1 MQASG
6 NLKILTGSLWFLG
19 LTILTAFVLHSSF
32 QFYYISFFFCC
43 PVYLIHG
50 PFIWCWKICFLL
62 DFHYELNFFF
72 PLQVAFCQLFSL
84 TRVFSFS
91 LAVRLQVLDSK
102 DHAFWDC
109 FLVCSTSSIWLV
121 MSVASRVRW
130 NAHCVLWL
138 RLMYQTSLLYL
149 AVDSGSSLWGLR
161 GLPVDIQV
169 LSGKKEPWTPFEEGR
184 GWQPHCFSY
193 AGVVLFWWLKRWRC
207 EKKMKWNR
215 VMWLAGR
222 TSRGQRVSRCLPG
235 SHVPCTPGRWK
246 SSSKKPAGEAFAS
259 EGAESPRIC
268 NRHGDPESG
277 ITVWG
282 YQQVKKKNF
291 VVENFLFFFFL
302 GRVIF
307 HCTGSCWMCLW
318 DGSFKRKTV
327 CSSWF
332 PVWGMTFPDL
342 GNEERVR
349 THRDSSSLQL
359 SLFLFFFLIFWLCWV
374 FIVYHIGCSLLHTG
388 FL

>member
-19 LTILTAFVLHSSF
+19 LIILTAFVLHSSF

-62 DFHYELNFFF
+62 DFHFELNFFF

-161 GLPVDIQV
+161 GLPVDVQV

-193 AGVVLFWWLKRWRC
+193 AGGVLFWWLKRWRC

-259 EGAESPRIC
+259 EGAESPGIC
-268 NRHGDPESG
+268 NHHGDPESG

-282 YQQVKKKNF
+282 YQQVLEKELCCGK
-291 VVENFLFFFFL
+291 LCFFFFSVEWCFIAL
-302 GRVIF
+302 VLVECVFGMVVLRGRLCVLPDSPCEAWHF
-307 HCTGSCWMCLW
+307 LTWAMGRGSEPTE
-318 DGSFKRKTV
+318 TV
-327 CSSWF
+327 PAFSC
-332 PVWGMTFPDL
+332 P
-342 GNEERVR
+342 
-349 THRDSSSLQL
+349 
-359 SLFLFFFLIFWLCWV
+359 SLFSFFF
-374 FIVYHIGCSLLHTG
+374 
-388 FL
+388 